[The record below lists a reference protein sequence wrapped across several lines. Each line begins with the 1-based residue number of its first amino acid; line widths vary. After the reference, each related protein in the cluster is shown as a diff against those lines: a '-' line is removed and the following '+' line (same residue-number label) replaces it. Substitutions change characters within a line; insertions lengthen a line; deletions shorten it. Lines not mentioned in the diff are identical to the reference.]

1 MKEKLSVAKV
11 YKSAC
16 QYVANHLF
24 AFGFLTVFYFIG
36 SLLPLILGA
45 TSLWLAT
52 LIYTYLFF
60 YFAAGCY
67 YKQQILW
74 DKEIFMAAGVRFLTA
89 VALFLCALLLG
100 SLLINCLIS
109 VINQASPIV
118 GRTFLDFAESSLSW
132 KLGKHLVI
140 FFLMITFFI
149 IPSFAFVSEITG
161 KSRSL
166 LTTYAKTRGNI
177 INIAVVVFIAF
188 ALCLVVMLTMSF
200 ISVFYA
206 AIGRAILVAY
216 LSILYFKMYD
226 FFYRIPNIT
235 PKKKPLVIPEE

>member
-1 MKEKLSVAKV
+1 
-11 YKSAC
+11 
-16 QYVANHLF
+16 
-24 AFGFLTVFYFIG
+24 
-36 SLLPLILGA
+36 
-45 TSLWLAT
+45 
-52 LIYTYLFF
+52 
-60 YFAAGCY
+60 
-67 YKQQILW
+67 
-74 DKEIFMAAGVRFLTA
+74 
-89 VALFLCALLLG
+89 LCALLLG

-140 FFLMITFFI
+140 FFLMIAFFI